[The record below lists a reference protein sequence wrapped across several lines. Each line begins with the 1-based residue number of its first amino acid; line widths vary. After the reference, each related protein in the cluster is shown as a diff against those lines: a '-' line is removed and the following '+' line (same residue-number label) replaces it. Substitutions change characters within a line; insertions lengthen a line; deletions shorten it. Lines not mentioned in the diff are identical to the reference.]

1 MQPCTCRPNPTVRTS
16 VLSLQRELLCIRGT
30 YCYES
35 VLSLDAA
42 LDELRAR
49 MESDLVD
56 PLAVRCWIVDDAT
69 LELAITVPMFSD
81 HTYAAR
87 WCELLSSTACWS
99 DHAIEA
105 VQL

>member
-1 MQPCTCRPNPTVRTS
+1 M
-16 VLSLQRELLCIRGT
+16 QRELLCIRGT
-30 YCYES
+30 YCYAS
-35 VLSLDAA
+35 VISLDAA

-49 MESDLVD
+49 MESDFVD
-56 PLAVRCWIVDDAT
+56 PLAVRCWLLDDST

-87 WCELLSSTACWS
+87 WCELLSCTAVWS